1 MYWLLLV
8 AAPSAAPLVVCSMGV
23 CFGSSGC
30 FEPRSRWP
38 HPRMR
43 EALIATTFNK
53 GWLTDF
59 ESLLKCQE
67 NGQARLL
74 RWKRVPGACVLLGS
88 ELI

>member
-8 AAPSAAPLVVCSMGV
+8 AAPSAAPLVVCSIGV

-43 EALIATTFNK
+43 EALI
-53 GWLTDF
+53 DF